1 MSFDRTIQYVGR
13 SDLVG
18 YEHQSSGEDFF
29 NNLVF
34 NGMTADSIGEAVAVH
49 DETGIWSTYGSSIL
63 STWKNIEIL
72 SFDEDS
78 QTLTAV
84 FPFENEEAML
94 KWDEMYITLDWT
106 NPEFK
111 DFDLTYNYVE
121 RSYLSGHKTIYLD

>member
-1 MSFDRTIQYVGR
+1 MSFGRTIQYVGR

-18 YEHQSSGEDFF
+18 YENQTSGEDFF

-34 NGMTADSIGEAVAVH
+34 NGMTADSIGEAVAAH

-78 QTLTAV
+78 QTVTVV
-84 FPFENEEAML
+84 FPFENEETML

-106 NPEFK
+106 SPEFK
-111 DFDLTYNYVE
+111 DFDLTYSYIE